1 VIARAFSFEVGL
13 QFVVVRATLLRADP
27 AHPGGMAAV
36 AASEEKVARYISKL
50 DIDSRVAIA
59 VYNGPESHVVSGE
72 MKAIEKLISVVKAD
86 GIRAT
91 KLAVDQGESNI
102 VLTQMLSN
110 PLSGFHS
117 PSIAPALPALKAW
130 LDEHE
135 ASFNVLEKP
144 FFSTLRGKEIS
155 KHEHLGSEYWVSST
169 LL

>member
-1 VIARAFSFEVGL
+1 MIARAFSFEVGL

-72 MKAIEKLISVVKAD
+72 LKAIEKLISVVKAD

-91 KLAVDQGESNI
+91 KLVVDQGEFNI
-102 VLTQMLSN
+102 V
-110 PLSGFHS
+110 
-117 PSIAPALPALKAW
+117 IA
-130 LDEHE
+130 
-135 ASFNVLEKP
+135 
-144 FFSTLRGKEIS
+144 
-155 KHEHLGSEYWVSST
+155 
-169 LL
+169 